1 MLDAPEGS
9 AARQAAGVATTHA
22 PTALRRHALR
32 PVEGVS
38 NAPRPYHVLEGGNE
52 RTILV
57 AEDDHSC
64 RSALHHYFER
74 SGYRVTEA
82 ADGPSSLRAVFQHSA
97 DLVILDLGLPGVDGP
112 EVLAKIRRHS
122 AVPVIVCSGRDSEE
136 ERIRMLNMG
145 ADDFVVKPFSFAE
158 LEARVRAVL
167 RRYGLNELTS

>member
-1 MLDAPEGS
+1 MLY
-9 AARQAAGVATTHA
+9 A
-22 PTALRRHALR
+22 PTALRRHVQR
-32 PVEGVS
+32 PNDAKA
-38 NAPRPYHVLEGGNE
+38 NAPRPYHVLEAGNQ
-52 RTILV
+52 RTVLV

-122 AVPVIVCSGRDSEE
+122 AVPVIVFSG
-136 ERIRMLNMG
+136 
-145 ADDFVVKPFSFAE
+145 P
-158 LEARVRAVL
+158 
-167 RRYGLNELTS
+167 